1 MDEND
6 FDIYSIFFY
15 DLFYNFLQLSTTL
28 LLFASILNLSKEKAE
43 DLYPI
48 DTNSRFYGDGSCDI
62 GNLRPGESSFCDGF
76 NAKDYDQTKAGKSI
90 FASQVAQRAKNNGF
104 VTIDSLGVVMLWGF
118 YLLFNCEYFAQTL
131 LNGMQQITNALFN
144 PVYGTSGNG
153 SDGNIFNANLGFS
166 LLQLGVII
174 GIISIINNINSNFV
188 DPLLRQMLSVSL
200 KNKQDIFIDIMIEIF
215 INFLS
220 IFILLFLFFMIPLT
234 VFYVFAMFKI
244 LTENLTIQMN
254 LFSIFALFLS
264 NLLYKYK

>member
-6 FDIYSIFFY
+6 FDIYSILFY

-43 DLYPI
+43 DLYPVDI
-48 DTNSRFYGDGSCDI
+48 NSRFYGDGSCDI

-76 NAKDYDQTKAGKSI
+76 NAKDYNTKAGKSI
-90 FASQVAQRAKNNGF
+90 FASQLAQRAKNNGF
-104 VTIDSLGVVMLWGF
+104 VTIDSWGVVMLWSF
-118 YLLFNCEYFAQTL
+118 YLFFNCEYFAQTL

-174 GIISIINNINSNFV
+174 GIISIINNNSY
-188 DPLLRQMLSVSL
+188 R
-200 KNKQDIFIDIMIEIF
+200 
-215 INFLS
+215 
-220 IFILLFLFFMIPLT
+220 
-234 VFYVFAMFKI
+234 
-244 LTENLTIQMN
+244 
-254 LFSIFALFLS
+254 
-264 NLLYKYK
+264 